1 LAAPCKFSTELFYE
15 RASRGQIRK
24 TPPKIDLFFYDNS
37 PPVPHLNFLRPV
49 KLRHS
54 AVYFDIQ
61 YIIGDGKLDDVG
73 IFALVFDRLL
83 HHNGPCVYLR
93 MNSGS
98 LAIFTAIRRASS
110 LLSSLAADKARPP
123 NCVVGCIGSAC

>member
-1 LAAPCKFSTELFYE
+1 VSASLSFGLAAPCKFSTELFYE

-37 PPVPHLNFLRPV
+37 PPVPHLNFPRPV

-54 AVYFDIQ
+54 AVYFEIQ

-73 IFALVFDRLL
+73 IFASFSTAFPLSGWRTITGLVFTC
-83 HHNGPCVYLR
+83 G
-93 MNSGS
+93 
-98 LAIFTAIRRASS
+98 
-110 LLSSLAADKARPP
+110 
-123 NCVVGCIGSAC
+123 

>member
-1 LAAPCKFSTELFYE
+1 LTAPCKFSTELFYE

-37 PPVPHLNFLRPV
+37 PPVPHLNFPRPV

-54 AVYFDIQ
+54 AVYFEIQ

-73 IFALVFDRLL
+73 IFALVFDRLRGEWL
-83 HHNGPCVYLR
+83 AHHNGPCVYLG

-98 LAIFTAIRRASS
+98 LAMFAAIHRVRFAGTISS
-110 LLSSLAADKARPP
+110 AQTFLY
-123 NCVVGCIGSAC
+123 